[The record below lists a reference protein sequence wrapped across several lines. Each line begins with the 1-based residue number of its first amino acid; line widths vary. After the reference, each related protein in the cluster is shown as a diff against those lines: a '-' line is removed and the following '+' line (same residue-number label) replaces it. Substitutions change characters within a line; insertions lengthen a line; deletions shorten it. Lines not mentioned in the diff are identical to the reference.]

1 MKTVVFSYDAE
12 MVPFYYSG
20 VMNAAV
26 PEGTPPR
33 RISDK
38 KNSHPAVTRRGHVA
52 GVHRLQAIFTIGYP
66 AAVWDVTVSDNG
78 EFIAAAVDLA

>member
-38 KNSHPAVTRRGHVA
+38 KIKKTLIP
-52 GVHRLQAIFTIGYP
+52 P
-66 AAVWDVTVSDNG
+66 
-78 EFIAAAVDLA
+78 